1 MSQLL
6 CVLFWCKTFRYF
18 TGVQSCSLLLVL
30 YGISNYHYKQY
41 GEMTYAICDFRIYY
55 ETLNCALKKAF
66 IIKWV
71 FFQDMFLATLLK
83 SFNFALAFLH
93 ILLMCSSNFNSL
105 SVLAPN
111 SFSHLLLFACVCLCV
126 FTSIHREGFI
136 SLGLEFQGTDQ
147 RRCVKDVSFLFQV
160 PSSLL

>member
-1 MSQLL
+1 MA
-6 CVLFWCKTFRYF
+6 
-18 TGVQSCSLLLVL
+18 
-30 YGISNYHYKQY
+30 
-41 GEMTYAICDFRIYY
+41 YAICDFRIYY

-66 IIKWV
+66 IIKWG
-71 FFQDMFLATLLK
+71 FFQDTCFQQLCLNHLI
-83 SFNFALAFLH
+83 FALAFLH

-147 RRCVKDVSFLFQV
+147 RRFVKDASFLCQV
-160 PSSLL
+160 PSSLLQYEAPSLSNWSLYPVHTLELGKATT